1 MGTHP
6 IFESDFD
13 CLTENFIIDMTS
25 VLNTTTESVQSYNQT
40 YEELPLNVLPPF
52 NVWDIVDED
61 YDTGEGGTVNA
72 DSDYV
77 YFIALSIVGL
87 LVNVTYLTKLTRAS
101 NDESVIKCSLTQYV
115 LVAIVALNIIHA
127 VVVLPIMADMYYT
140 GSFFS
145 NSMWGICICRL
156 YLFARTATSSMSTML
171 ISLLCLSRF
180 VFFVNKLRMEHHT
193 ADTSNTLGAVR
204 TACGIPVKVLLV
216 LIALTLGFVCAAPDL
231 FLGMV
236 FDEQDRFVCK
246 TNLER
251 RKTTTT
257 PLDLANVFSLNKS
270 TAPNYAQRQSGQ
282 TIELTLKEHRLFMI
296 AIEYFIPLTI
306 ILSCYIAI
314 GLRYLVRPRKMNRL
328 VNFLTQSGVT
338 LMLSMSFVVTFSPLN
353 LYLAWDWKEYV
364 YNKNEEIR
372 NTPFMF
378 IIIKQLHF
386 CLMPLLYC
394 NSSSRSFTCLPTGA
408 TSPVQGAATAD
419 EEQSLTH
426 KTKMYSN
433 SITT

>member
-1 MGTHP
+1 
-6 IFESDFD
+6 
-13 CLTENFIIDMTS
+13 
-25 VLNTTTESVQSYNQT
+25 
-40 YEELPLNVLPPF
+40 
-52 NVWDIVDED
+52 
-61 YDTGEGGTVNA
+61 
-72 DSDYV
+72 
-77 YFIALSIVGL
+77 
-87 LVNVTYLTKLTRAS
+87 
-101 NDESVIKCSLTQYV
+101 
-115 LVAIVALNIIHA
+115 
-127 VVVLPIMADMYYT
+127 
-140 GSFFS
+140 
-145 NSMWGICICRL
+145 
-156 YLFARTATSSMSTML
+156 
-171 ISLLCLSRF
+171 
-180 VFFVNKLRMEHHT
+180 MEHHT

-216 LIALTLGFVCAAPDL
+216 LIALALGFVCAAPDL

-296 AIEYFIPLTI
+296 GKGEGIHHSCAKMYNSFFSRKKTHEFIPYRTAIEYFIPLTI

-364 YNKNEEIR
+364 YNKNGE
-372 NTPFMF
+372 
-378 IIIKQLHF
+378 
-386 CLMPLLYC
+386 YC
-394 NSSSRSFTCLPTGA
+394 DVT
-408 TSPVQGAATAD
+408 
-419 EEQSLTH
+419 
-426 KTKMYSN
+426 
-433 SITT
+433 